1 MEALLYLLCV
11 VALGFLVA
19 QLVTRPASFPILPR
33 YLPPSDSSQ
42 ASVPSDQTKDM
53 FERIGSLFQASQGKP
68 MASAQRLWEGNASE
82 VSRRLSE
89 QGGVE
94 TSMEQAYLLQ
104 QAYN

>member
-1 MEALLYLLCV
+1 MEVLLYLLCV

-19 QLVTRPASFPILPR
+19 QLVRTNPVLPR

-42 ASVPSDQTKDM
+42 ASVPDSTKDM